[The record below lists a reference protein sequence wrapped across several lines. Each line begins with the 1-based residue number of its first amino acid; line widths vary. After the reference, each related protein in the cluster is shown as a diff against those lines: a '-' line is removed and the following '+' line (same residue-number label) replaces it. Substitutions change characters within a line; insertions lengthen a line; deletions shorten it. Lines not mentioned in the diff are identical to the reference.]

1 MPFIAKTWNN
11 GHRHTSGAG
20 YGIKINMQD
29 REQFFNRSWQ
39 TVKLHLSGNI
49 NPIEEVN
56 VDKPSFWNRTCGELI
71 SREIGLWLQR
81 NNAATWPPRLPHRV
95 RMTVVGD
102 REFKVELI

>member
-1 MPFIAKTWNN
+1 MVVVMTFIAKTWNN
-11 GHRHTSGAG
+11 GHRHASGAG
-20 YGIKINMQD
+20 YGIKITMQD

-71 SREIGLWLQR
+71 SQEIGLCLQR
-81 NNAATWPPRLPHRV
+81 NNAATWLPRLPH
-95 RMTVVGD
+95 
-102 REFKVELI
+102 

>member
-11 GHRHTSGAG
+11 GHRHASGAG

-29 REQFFNRSWQ
+29 REQFFNRNWQ
-39 TVKLHLSGNI
+39 TVTLHLSGNI
-49 NPIEEVN
+49 NPIEVN
-56 VDKPSFWNRTCGELI
+56 VDKPSFWIRNCGELI
-71 SREIGLWLQR
+71 SIEIGLWLQR

-95 RMTVVGD
+95 RMTVLGE